1 MEKDKHTN
9 ENKSRE
15 HETLLQVFIRSFFR
29 NKLGVIGLIGVIII
43 ILVALLA
50 PYIVEPVSG
59 YGDFENI
66 LNPPS
71 QAHPFGTDDMG
82 LDIFSQVIWGTR
94 TSLQVGFLTVLIAL
108 VIGVPIGLISGYFDN
123 FLATIGMGLTDVF
136 LTLPVL
142 PLMIIMAA
150 VIGSDIKNIALVIG
164 LFSWPKLARITR
176 ASTLSVRNMEYIT
189 AAEGLGA
196 SNFKILYKH
205 VLPNVSAPILVNMT
219 IIIATAILSEAG
231 LSFLG
236 LGDPLTW
243 SWGKILENAHQSG
256 AFLSAWWYSLFPSLA
271 IMFFV
276 VSFNFIGMG
285 IREALNPKLRQR

>member
-1 MEKDKHTN
+1 METDKH
-9 ENKSRE
+9 KKKHRE
-15 HETLLQVFIRSFFR
+15 HETLLKKIIKTFFKH
-29 NKLGVIGLIGVIII
+29 KLGVIGLLGVILIVM
-43 ILVALLA
+43 VAVFA
-50 PYIVEPVSG
+50 PFIAEPVSG
-59 YGDFENI
+59 YGDYSNV
-66 LNPPS
+66 LKPPS
-71 QAHPFGTDDMG
+71 SEHLFGTDDMG
-82 LDIFSQVIWGTR
+82 LDIYSQVIWGTR

-108 VIGVPIGLISGYFDN
+108 VIGVPIGLISGYFDGLISS
-123 FLATIGMGLTDVF
+123 LAMGLTDVF

-176 ASTLSVRNMEYIT
+176 ASTLSVRNMEYIN
-189 AAEGLGA
+189 AAEVLGA
-196 SNFKILYKH
+196 SNFKIMTKH
-205 VLPNVSAPILVNMT
+205 VLPNVSGPILVNMT

-256 AFLSAWWYSLFPSLA
+256 SFLSAWWYSLFPSLA

-276 VSFNFIGMG
+276 ISFNFIGMG

>member
-1 MEKDKHTN
+1 METDKHK
-9 ENKSRE
+9 NKHRQ
-15 HETLLQVFIRSFFR
+15 HETLLKKIIKTFFKH
-29 NKLGVIGLIGVIII
+29 KLGVIGLLGVILIVM
-43 ILVALLA
+43 VAVFA
-50 PYIVEPVSG
+50 PFIAEPVSG
-59 YGDFENI
+59 YGDYSNI
-66 LNPPS
+66 LKPPS
-71 QAHPFGTDDMG
+71 GEHLFGTDDMG
-82 LDIFSQVIWGTR
+82 LDIYSQVIWGTR

-108 VIGVPIGLISGYFDN
+108 VIGVPVGLISGYFDG
-123 FLATIGMGLTDVF
+123 FISSLAMGLTDVF

-176 ASTLSVRNMEYIT
+176 ASTLSVRNMEYIN
-189 AAEGLGA
+189 AAEVLGA
-196 SNFKILYKH
+196 SNFKIMTKH
-205 VLPNVSAPILVNMT
+205 VLPNVSGPILVNMT

-256 AFLSAWWYSLFPSLA
+256 SFLSAWWYSLFPSLA

-276 VSFNFIGMG
+276 ISFNFIGMG

>member
-1 MEKDKHTN
+1 METDKH
-9 ENKSRE
+9 KKKHRQ
-15 HETLLQVFIRSFFR
+15 HETLLKKIIKTFFKH
-29 NKLGVIGLIGVIII
+29 KLGVIGLLGVILIVM
-43 ILVALLA
+43 VAVFA
-50 PYIVEPVSG
+50 PFIAEPVSG
-59 YGDFENI
+59 YGDYSNI
-66 LNPPS
+66 LKPPS
-71 QAHPFGTDDMG
+71 GEHLFGTDDMG
-82 LDIFSQVIWGTR
+82 LDIYSQVIWGTR

-108 VIGVPIGLISGYFDN
+108 VIGVPVGLISGYFDGLISS
-123 FLATIGMGLTDVF
+123 LAMGLTDVF

-176 ASTLSVRNMEYIT
+176 ASTLSVRNMEYIN
-189 AAEGLGA
+189 AAEVLGA
-196 SNFKILYKH
+196 SNFKIMTKH
-205 VLPNVSAPILVNMT
+205 VLPNVSGPILVNMT

-256 AFLSAWWYSLFPSLA
+256 SFLSAWWYSLFPSLA

-276 VSFNFIGMG
+276 ISFNFIGMG

>member
-1 MEKDKHTN
+1 MEKDKHN
-9 ENKSRE
+9 GNIKHE
-15 HETLLQVFIRSFFR
+15 ETLLQIFLRTFFKH
-29 NKLGVIGLIGVIII
+29 KLGVIGLVGVIII
-43 ILVALLA
+43 ISVAIFA
-50 PYIVEPVSG
+50 PYIAEPVSG

-66 LNPPS
+66 LNSPS
-71 QAHPFGTDDMG
+71 AEHPFGTDDMG

-123 FLATIGMGLTDVF
+123 FLSTIGMGLTDVF

-176 ASTLSVRNMEYIT
+176 ASTLSVRNMEYIN
-189 AAEGLGA
+189 AAEALGA
-196 SNFKILYKH
+196 SNFKILLKH
-205 VLPNVSAPILVNMT
+205 ILPNVSAPILVNMT

-236 LGDPLTW
+236 LGDPLAY

-256 AFLSAWWYSLFPSLA
+256 AFISAWWYSLFPSVA

-276 VSFNFIGMG
+276 ISFNFIGMG

>member
-1 MEKDKHTN
+1 METDKHK
-9 ENKSRE
+9 NKHRQ
-15 HETLLQVFIRSFFR
+15 HETLLKKIIKTFFKH
-29 NKLGVIGLIGVIII
+29 KLGVIGLIGVILIVM
-43 ILVALLA
+43 VAVFA
-50 PYIVEPVSG
+50 PYIAEPVSG
-59 YGDFENI
+59 YGDYSNI
-66 LNPPS
+66 LKPPS
-71 QAHPFGTDDMG
+71 GEHLFGTDDMG
-82 LDIFSQVIWGTR
+82 LDIYSQVIWGTR

-108 VIGVPIGLISGYFDN
+108 VIGVPVGLISGYFDGLISS
-123 FLATIGMGLTDVF
+123 LAMGLTDVF

-176 ASTLSVRNMEYIT
+176 ASTLSVRNMEYIN
-189 AAEGLGA
+189 AAEVLGA
-196 SNFKILYKH
+196 SNFKIMTKH
-205 VLPNVSAPILVNMT
+205 VLPNVSGPILVNMT

-256 AFLSAWWYSLFPSLA
+256 SFLSAWWYSLFPSLA

-276 VSFNFIGMG
+276 ISFNFIGMG

>member
-1 MEKDKHTN
+1 MEIDKHN
-9 ENKSRE
+9 EKSRE
-15 HETLLQVFIRSFFR
+15 HETLLKRIIKTFFKH
-29 NKLGVIGLIGVIII
+29 KLGVIGLLGVILIVV
-43 ILVALLA
+43 VAIFA
-50 PYIVEPVSG
+50 PFIAEPVSG
-59 YGDFENI
+59 YGDYSNI
-66 LNPPS
+66 LRPPS
-71 QAHPFGTDDMG
+71 GEHPFGTDDMG
-82 LDIFSQVIWGTR
+82 LDIYSQVIWGTR

-108 VIGVPIGLISGYFDN
+108 VIGVPIGLISGYFDGLVSS
-123 FLATIGMGLTDVF
+123 LAMGLTDVF

-176 ASTLSVRNMEYIT
+176 ASTLSVRNMEYIN
-189 AAEGLGA
+189 AAEVLGA
-196 SNFKILYKH
+196 SNFKILTKH
-205 VLPNVSAPILVNMT
+205 ILPNVSGPILVNMT

-256 AFLSAWWYSLFPSLA
+256 SFLSAWWYSLFPSLA

-276 VSFNFIGMG
+276 ISFNFIGMG

>member
-1 MEKDKHTN
+1 METDKH
-9 ENKSRE
+9 KK
-15 HETLLQVFIRSFFR
+15 HETLLKKIIKTFFKH
-29 NKLGVIGLIGVIII
+29 KLGVIGLLGVILIVV
-43 ILVALLA
+43 VAVFA
-50 PYIVEPVSG
+50 PYIAEPVSG
-59 YGDFENI
+59 YGDYSNV
-66 LNPPS
+66 LRPPS
-71 QAHPFGTDDMG
+71 EEHLFGTDDMG
-82 LDIFSQVIWGTR
+82 LDIYSQVIWGTR

-108 VIGVPIGLISGYFDN
+108 VIGVPIGLISGYFDG
-123 FLATIGMGLTDVF
+123 FISSLAMGLTDVF

-176 ASTLSVRNMEYIT
+176 ASTLSVRNMEYIN
-189 AAEGLGA
+189 AAEVLGA
-196 SNFKILYKH
+196 SNFKIMTKH
-205 VLPNVSAPILVNMT
+205 VLPNVSGPILVNMT

-256 AFLSAWWYSLFPSLA
+256 SFLSAWWYSLFPSLA

-276 VSFNFIGMG
+276 ISFNFIGMG

>member
-1 MEKDKHTN
+1 METDKH
-9 ENKSRE
+9 KKKIQK
-15 HETLLQVFIRSFFR
+15 HDTLLKKIIKTFFKH
-29 NKLGVIGLIGVIII
+29 KLGVIGLIGVILIVM
-43 ILVALLA
+43 VAVFA
-50 PYIVEPVSG
+50 PYIAEPVSG
-59 YGDFENI
+59 YGDYSNI
-66 LNPPS
+66 LRPPS
-71 QAHPFGTDDMG
+71 GEHLFGTDDMG
-82 LDIFSQVIWGTR
+82 LDIYSQVIWGTR

-108 VIGVPIGLISGYFDN
+108 VIGVPVGLISGYFDGLISS
-123 FLATIGMGLTDVF
+123 LAMGLTDVF

-176 ASTLSVRNMEYIT
+176 ASTLSVRNMEYIN
-189 AAEGLGA
+189 AAEVLGA
-196 SNFKILYKH
+196 SNFKIMTKH
-205 VLPNVSAPILVNMT
+205 VLPNVSGPILVNMT

-256 AFLSAWWYSLFPSLA
+256 SFLSAWWYSLFPSLA

-276 VSFNFIGMG
+276 ISFNFIGMG

>member
-1 MEKDKHTN
+1 MEKDKHN
-9 ENKSRE
+9 GNIKHE
-15 HETLLQVFIRSFFR
+15 ETLLQIFLRTFFKH
-29 NKLGVIGLIGVIII
+29 KLGVIGLVGVIII
-43 ILVALLA
+43 ISVALFA
-50 PYIVEPVSG
+50 PYIAEPVSG

-66 LNPPS
+66 LNSPS
-71 QAHPFGTDDMG
+71 AEHPFGTDDMG

-123 FLATIGMGLTDVF
+123 FLSTIGMGLTDVF

-176 ASTLSVRNMEYIT
+176 ASTLSVRNMEYIN
-189 AAEGLGA
+189 AAEALGA
-196 SNFKILYKH
+196 SNFKILLKH
-205 VLPNVSAPILVNMT
+205 ILPNVSAPILVNMT

-236 LGDPLTW
+236 LGDPLAY

-256 AFLSAWWYSLFPSLA
+256 AFISAWWYSLFPSVA

-276 VSFNFIGMG
+276 ISFNFIGMG

>member
-1 MEKDKHTN
+1 METDKHKKKN
-9 ENKSRE
+9 RK
-15 HETLLQVFIRSFFR
+15 HETLLKKIIKTFFKH
-29 NKLGVIGLIGVIII
+29 KLGVIGLIGVILIVV
-43 ILVALLA
+43 VAIFA
-50 PYIVEPVSG
+50 PYIAEPVSG
-59 YGDFENI
+59 YGDYSSV
-66 LNPPS
+66 LRPPS
-71 QAHPFGTDDMG
+71 SEHPFGTDDMG

-108 VIGVPIGLISGYFDN
+108 VIGVPMGLISGYFDGIISS
-123 FLATIGMGLTDVF
+123 LAMGLTDVF

-176 ASTLSVRNMEYIT
+176 ASTLSVRNMEYIN

-196 SNFKILYKH
+196 SNFKIMTKH

-276 VSFNFIGMG
+276 ISFNFIGMG
-285 IREALNPKLRQR
+285 MREALNPKLRQR

>member
-1 MEKDKHTN
+1 METDKH
-9 ENKSRE
+9 KKKQRE
-15 HETLLQVFIRSFFR
+15 HETLLKKIIKTFFKH
-29 NKLGVIGLIGVIII
+29 KLGVIGLIGVILIVV
-43 ILVALLA
+43 VAVFA
-50 PYIVEPVSG
+50 PFIAEPVSG
-59 YGDFENI
+59 YGDYSNI
-66 LNPPS
+66 LRPPS
-71 QAHPFGTDDMG
+71 SEHLFGTDDMG
-82 LDIFSQVIWGTR
+82 LDIYSQVVWGTR

-108 VIGVPIGLISGYFDN
+108 VIGVPIGLISGYFDGLVSS
-123 FLATIGMGLTDVF
+123 LAMGLTDVF

-176 ASTLSVRNMEYIT
+176 ASTLSVRNMEYIN
-189 AAEGLGA
+189 AAEVLGA
-196 SNFKILYKH
+196 SNFKIMTKH
-205 VLPNVSAPILVNMT
+205 VLPNVSGPILVNMT

-256 AFLSAWWYSLFPSLA
+256 SFLSAWWYSLFPSLA

-276 VSFNFIGMG
+276 ISFNFIGMG